1 MNVRAILRDEFHMN
15 ATRLLVAVER
25 IPGHTDFLMG
35 DGSWQSVPHG
45 TAPDIETGILL
56 PSETIETIAQAFHPR
71 AGHEVEVK
79 RLSEALTVERQRV
92 DRIVDRALGNGSTT
106 EGREAK

>member
-25 IPGHTDFLMG
+25 ISGHTDFLMG

-45 TAPDIETGILL
+45 TAPDIGTGILF
-56 PSETIETIAQAFHPR
+56 PSEAIDAIAQAFHPR

-79 RLSEALTVERQRV
+79 RLSEALAVERQRV
-92 DRIVDRALGNGSTT
+92 DRIIDGALGNGRKAP
-106 EGREAK
+106 G